1 MTQHWMILDE
11 TSSGQ
16 YHDVQ
21 YGRGVYSCSCS
32 HWKKNNN
39 RHNAYATF
47 APCKHINAVNG
58 TKVSVRQRKYGHIVR
73 MK

>member
-21 YGRGVYSCSCS
+21 YGRGMYSCSCS
-32 HWKKNNN
+32 HWKLNND
-39 RHNAYATF
+39 RHNTHATY